1 MRRLSVLLLAAL
13 LLSVGTAFAQ
23 TDQTVTVAGDLTDP
37 VDDTYWIGLSLGF
50 PLGGSVHFGINDL
63 LGNAI
68 DTRFNASFSGS
79 QVAIGANAVFDFAI
93 NTNLP
98 LEVYAAV
105 GPTLVFGDN
114 EDVGDLDNDGSG
126 FGIAALAGAEYRFTN
141 IGFQPGGA
149 FFEIG
154 PFFGFDFDSRLAAR
168 LGINYHF

>member
-1 MRRLSVLLLAAL
+1 MRRLSLLMLAAL
-13 LLSVGTAFAQ
+13 LLSTGTTFAQ

-37 VDDTYWIGLSLGF
+37 VIDSYWIGISLGS

-68 DTRFNASFSGS
+68 DTRFNASFSNN
-79 QVAIGANAVFDFAI
+79 QVALGANAIFDFAVD
-93 NTNLP
+93 TALP
-98 LEVYAAV
+98 LDVYAAA
-105 GPTLVFGDN
+105 GPTLIFGDTSG
-114 EDVGDLDNDGSG
+114 GDSG
-126 FGIAALAGAEYRFTN
+126 FGISALAGAEYRFTN

-154 PFFGFDFDSRLAAR
+154 PFIGFDVDSRLAAR